1 MIHLCAYVKD
11 YPSRVVLY
19 FFTSIFASFGLDS
32 MIVTRTYILYNED
45 ISCLKGKQRMNRIT
59 GKTATIEEWI
69 EKLRLTPEVM
79 SQVTHWHTIPEREA
93 KLADA
98 PGTLHAKIRG
108 ALADKG
114 IHQLYTHQSAAF
126 ETALAGRHLVAVT
139 PTASG
144 KTLCYNLP
152 VLQALME
159 DDSARA
165 LYLFPT
171 KALAQDQVAEL
182 QEFVDRMEVD
192 LKTHTYDGDTPPT
205 VRQAIRN
212 AGHIVVTNP
221 DMLHSA
227 ILPHHTKWVKLFE
240 NLRYIVIDEV
250 HSYRGV
256 FGSHVANVIRR
267 LKRICRFYGSKPI
280 FICASATIANPK
292 EHADRLI
299 GEETALI
306 NNNGAPAGK
315 KHFVFYN
322 PPVVNQQLGIRR
334 SSVLETQKLAAML
347 LRNGVQ
353 TIVFARSRV
362 RVELLLTYL
371 QDVVKNELGT
381 KSIRGY
387 RGGYL
392 PKLRREIERGLR
404 NGEIRGV
411 VSTNALELGIDIGQ
425 LQACVLNGYPGSI
438 ASVWQQSGRAGRR
451 QESSITFLVASS
463 NPLDQYIIQNP
474 QFFFD
479 RPPEHARIHPDNLL
493 ILIDHIKCA
502 AYELP
507 FEEHEAFGSESLSDI
522 LEFLQEEQ
530 VIHRVKDRWFWMAQS
545 FPASN
550 ISLRSAAQENFI
562 IIDMTEGS
570 RVLGEVDRFSAPTLI
585 HEEAIYIHEGV
596 QYQVEKLDYEEKK
609 AWVRE
614 VSVDYYTDANMAVEL
629 SVLHVDRERAQ
640 HGLDRYY
647 GEVTV
652 NSQPTIFKK
661 IRLRT
666 HENIGS
672 GPINLPE
679 EELHTS
685 SYWFSLSEATTAG
698 KSANDLQF
706 ALLGLANVLVHIAP
720 LYLMCDPLDIRVVPQ
735 VKSKHDKR
743 PTIYF
748 YDRYPGGIGLSERL
762 FEIHGELLDQAAELI
777 QSCSCLSGCPACV
790 GPIEEVGLLGKK
802 HALDLLR
809 DLEAKV

>member
-1 MIHLCAYVKD
+1 
-11 YPSRVVLY
+11 
-19 FFTSIFASFGLDS
+19 
-32 MIVTRTYILYNED
+32 
-45 ISCLKGKQRMNRIT
+45 MNRIT
-59 GKTATIEEWI
+59 GKTSTIDEWI
-69 EKLRLTPEVM
+69 EQLRLKPEVIE
-79 SQVTHWHTIPEREA
+79 QVTHWHTIPEREA
-93 KLADA
+93 KSVHYPA
-98 PGTLHAKIRG
+98 GLHPKIRA
-108 ALADKG
+108 ALAEKG
-114 IHQLYTHQSAAF
+114 IEQLYSHQGAAF
-126 ETALAGRHLVAVT
+126 EAVAAGRHVVAVT

-152 VLQALME
+152 VLQSLLE

-240 NLRYIVIDEV
+240 NLKYIVIDEV

-267 LKRICRFYGSKPI
+267 LKRICRFYGSQPQ

-299 GEETALI
+299 GEDTSLI
-306 NNNGAPAGK
+306 DNNGAPAGE

-322 PPVVNQQLGIRR
+322 PPVVNKQLGIRR
-334 SSVLETQKLAAML
+334 SSVLETQKLAALL
-347 LRNGVQ
+347 LRNGIQ

-371 QDVVKNELGT
+371 QDSIKNELGT

-479 RPPEHARIHPDNLL
+479 RPPEQARIHPDNLL

-507 FEEHEAFGSESLSDI
+507 FEEHEQFGAEPLLDI
-522 LEFLQEEQ
+522 LEFLTEER

-550 ISLRSAAQENFI
+550 ISLRTAAQENFVI
-562 IIDMTEGS
+562 VDMTAGA
-570 RVLGEVDRFSAPTLI
+570 RVLGEVDRFSAPTMI

-614 VSVDYYTDANMAVEL
+614 VAVDYYTDASTAVEL
-629 SVLHVDRERAQ
+629 NVLHIDRERES
-640 HGLDRYY
+640 HGLNRYY

-652 NSQPTIFKK
+652 NAKPTIFKK
-661 IRLRT
+661 IKLRT
-666 HENIGS
+666 HENIGA
-672 GPINLPE
+672 GPIHLPE

-685 SYWFSLSEATTAG
+685 AYWFTLNEKVTEG
-698 KSANDLQF
+698 RSANDLQF
-706 ALLGLANVLVHIAP
+706 ALLGVANVLVHIAP
-720 LYLMCDPLDIRVVPQ
+720 LYLMCDPFDIRVVPQ
-735 VKSKHDKR
+735 VKSKHDKQ

-762 FEIHGELLDQAAELI
+762 FEIHGELLDQAKRMI
-777 QSCSCLSGCPACV
+777 TGCSCLSGCPACV
-790 GPIEEVGLLGKK
+790 GPVEEVGLLGKQ
-802 HALDLLR
+802 HALDLLNG
-809 DLEAKV
+809 LAGATL